1 MKGKTGNIRDDILQR
16 SWVVAIGL
24 IILGALVI
32 YRIFYIQH
40 YDLYKGKPWIEYM
53 SKTVRVDTIPAM
65 RGNIYSNDGSLMATS
80 LPYFEVSMDPTVA
93 DSVYFYSRVDS
104 LGTLLAKTFGQRT
117 AESYVKELLFARH
130 EFERNERRGNRN
142 IRLLKRKVTYREYS
156 IILGQEF
163 KGIVKKKDGTTEK
176 ATWKGWP
183 FFRRFSS
190 TGRSRGGKLMI
201 TYERY
206 NPFGSLAGRTIG
218 YLDKK
223 IGRDPRCRVVPS
235 A

>member
-1 MKGKTGNIRDDILQR
+1 M
-16 SWVVAIGL
+16 
-24 IILGALVI
+24 
-32 YRIFYIQH
+32 
-40 YDLYKGKPWIEYM
+40 
-53 SKTVRVDTIPAM
+53 
-65 RGNIYSNDGSLMATS
+65 
-80 LPYFEVSMDPTVA
+80 A
-93 DSVYFYSRVDS
+93 DSVYFYTRVDS

-176 ATWKGWP
+176 ATWRGWP

-206 NPFGSLAGRTIG
+206 NPFGSLAERTIG

-223 IGRDPRCRVVPS
+223 TRRGLVGLEASFEKRLAGTPGVGLYRVLDDQTFMPNEDEDGLQPS
-235 A
+235 KG